1 MKDAGRTT
9 VHFSVPYKLKGF
21 DGWVVTNSKRHA
33 KPPVLL
39 TT

>member
-1 MKDAGRTT
+1 MKEDGRTT